1 MHIPFE
7 QISSKSR
14 IWIYQADRALT
25 GDEVSQIEASGR
37 KFSDSWEAHGKTLHA
52 SIKVFHQQFI
62 IISVDENFNMTTG
75 CSIDS
80 SVGFIRAV
88 ANDYQV
94 DLFDR
99 SKVAFLV
106 NNEVYLTPLQ
116 SIKTKVEEGTIT
128 EETFTFNNLLTNK
141 ESFEKQWLTPAKNT
155 WLSRY
160 F

>member
-1 MHIPFE
+1 MYIPFE
-7 QISSKSR
+7 EISSKAR
-14 IWIYQADRALT
+14 IWIYQADRALSEE
-25 GDEVSQIEASGR
+25 EVNQIEASGR
-37 KFSDSWEAHGKTLHA
+37 EFSDGWEAHGKTLYA

-62 IISVDENFNMTTG
+62 VISVDESINMTTG

-80 SVGFIRAV
+80 SVAFIRGV
-88 ANDYQV
+88 VNDFQI
-94 DLFDR
+94 DLFGR

-106 NNEVYLTPLQ
+106 DNEVYLVSLQ
-116 SIKTKVEEGTIT
+116 NIKSKVEEGTIA
-128 EETFTFNNLLTNK
+128 EETFTFNNLLTDK